1 MVGWKRWFYSKV
13 GWEYDPP
20 ADEKQKR
27 QKYLLTE
34 QIKKSKHKLTLK
46 DELPKL
52 EKVKEEV
59 IEIVKRPDTPVPVAN
74 PRELWSKQLQEQTK
88 QMLAELEED
97 IYPHSDNHYLGK
109 PKKRKRKRK
118 TKDN

>member
-1 MVGWKRWFYSKV
+1 MVGWKRWFYSTV

-27 QKYLLTE
+27 QKYLVTE
-34 QIKKSKHKLTLK
+34 QIKKSKHKLMLK
-46 DELPKL
+46 DEKPKT
-52 EKVKEEV
+52 KIKEEV
-59 IEIVKRPDTPVPVAN
+59 IEIVRRPDTPFPVAN
-74 PRELWSKQLQEQTK
+74 PRELWSKQLEEQTK
-88 QMLAELEED
+88 QLIAELEKD
-97 IYPHSDNHYLGK
+97 IYPHSDNHYLGN

>member
-27 QKYLLTE
+27 QKYLVTE
-34 QIKKSKHKLTLK
+34 QIKDKK
-46 DELPKL
+46 PKI
-52 EKVKEEV
+52 KIKEEV
-59 IEIVKRPDTPVPVAN
+59 IEIVKRPDTPMPVQN
-74 PRELWSKQLQEQTK
+74 PRDLWNKEVQEQTRK
-88 QMLAELEED
+88 LLSEIEQELT
-97 IYPHSDNHYLGK
+97 YPHSDNHYLGK

>member
-1 MVGWKRWFYSKV
+1 MYIIMVGWKRWFYSTV

-34 QIKKSKHKLTLK
+34 QIKKSKHRLTLR

-52 EKVKEEV
+52 
-59 IEIVKRPDTPVPVAN
+59 EIVKRPDTPAPASN
-74 PRELWSKQLQEQTK
+74 PRELWSIQLKEQTK
-88 QMLAELEED
+88 QMISELQKD

-118 TKDN
+118 TKDI